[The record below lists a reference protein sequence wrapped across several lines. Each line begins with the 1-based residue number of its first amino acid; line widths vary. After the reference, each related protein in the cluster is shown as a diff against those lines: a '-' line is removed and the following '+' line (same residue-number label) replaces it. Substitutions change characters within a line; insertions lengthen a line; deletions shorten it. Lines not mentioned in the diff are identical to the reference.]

1 VFYGQGDAKT
11 AGFPGYVTAGW
22 TRRTLP
28 EKDGLW
34 YTGRELHIVAP
45 LLRGRRCWMTPIR
58 VLIVDDHPV
67 FRDGLRNV
75 LLEADDL
82 LVIGEAQDGEEAL
95 DAAATLQPDVIIM
108 DINIPLLNGMQ
119 ATRQIKE
126 EHPHINIIMLTA
138 YDDDEQI
145 YHAIRTGASAYY
157 PKDVDPDTLT
167 DAIRQVSQGKY
178 MADGRLMDQREI
190 DKWLDEAFERF
201 GGLMIDIDDKYRPLS
216 PREMEILKL
225 ITRGLSNKEIAY
237 TLGISHQTVKNHMT
251 SILRKLDVE
260 DRTQAAVFAL
270 RRGWVRLQD
279 TVSD

>member
-1 VFYGQGDAKT
+1 MA
-11 AGFPGYVTAGW
+11 A
-22 TRRTLP
+22 
-28 EKDGLW
+28 
-34 YTGRELHIVAP
+34 
-45 LLRGRRCWMTPIR
+45 IR

-67 FRDGLRNV
+67 FRDGLRNC
-75 LLEADDL
+75 LESAEDL
-82 LVIGEAQDGEEAL
+82 NVIGEAQDGEEAL
-95 DAAATLQPDVIIM
+95 QAAASLQPDVIVM

-126 EHPHINIIMLTA
+126 DHPHINIIMLTA

-157 PKDVDPDTLT
+157 PKDVSPDDLVEV
-167 DAIRQVSQGKY
+167 IRHVSQGKY
-178 MADGRLMDQREI
+178 VVDRKL
-190 DKWLDEAFERF
+190 LDEKEIERWLADAFEQF
-201 GGLMIDIDDKYRPLS
+201 GGLWADMEDKFKPLS
-216 PREMEILKL
+216 PREMEILTL
-225 ITRGLSNKEIAY
+225 VTRGLSNKEVAY

-279 TVSD
+279 TTSE